1 MEDNINQTKQINIIG
16 TTNRY
21 QIIKLTTHTTKKKRI
36 ISSKWNIQEK
46 YYDKD
51 RLDKVLDNF
60 WANLIRENL
69 DMGIWKLE
77 DLHLHMRKLNNAEDF
92 ILFLVAGIIII
103 IIKFISPKL
112 IY

>member
-1 MEDNINQTKQINIIG
+1 MAF
-16 TTNRY
+16 Y
-21 QIIKLTTHTTKKKRI
+21 IK
-36 ISSKWNIQEK
+36 SKIHGFIDLEK

-92 ILFLVAGIIII
+92 ILFLD
-103 IIKFISPKL
+103 S
-112 IY
+112 